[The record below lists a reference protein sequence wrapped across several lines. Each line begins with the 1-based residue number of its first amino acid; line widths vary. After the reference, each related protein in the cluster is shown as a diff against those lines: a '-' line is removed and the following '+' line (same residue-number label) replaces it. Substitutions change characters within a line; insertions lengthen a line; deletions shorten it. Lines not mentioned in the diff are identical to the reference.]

1 MKNNKHFK
9 TQQNR
14 TKRNEKGEKMKLLK
28 RGIIL
33 LVLFAIIFAM
43 TGCQAAEQTAA
54 KSEPVTL
61 TISAAASLK
70 DAMAEIQALYLKEEP
85 NTTLAINFA
94 SSGSLSQQIQQG
106 AEVDVFVSASTKDMT
121 TLKDAEL
128 LDNTTLK
135 NLLGNEV
142 VLIVPKD
149 STATITDFSQV
160 VDPSIAKIGIG
171 EPTTVPAGQYAVD
184 VFTFYNVMDQITD
197 KIVYGKDVKEVLT
210 WVETGNV
217 DAGIVYSTD
226 AKASNAVKV
235 VATAPADS
243 HKPIVYPAAVIKAS
257 KNSEAAKNFND
268 FLSSDAAKAV
278 FLKYGFTAL

>member
-1 MKNNKHFK
+1 
-9 TQQNR
+9 
-14 TKRNEKGEKMKLLK
+14 MKLLK

-43 TGCQAAEQTAA
+43 TGCQAAEQTTA

-217 DAGIVYSTD
+217 DAGVVYSTD

-278 FLKYGFTAL
+278 FVKYGFTAL

>member
-1 MKNNKHFK
+1 
-9 TQQNR
+9 
-14 TKRNEKGEKMKLLK
+14 MKLFK
-28 RGIIL
+28 KGIIL
-33 LVLFAIIFAM
+33 LVLFAIAFAM
-43 TGCQAAEQTAA
+43 TGCQAKEETTAKA
-54 KSEPVTL
+54 EPVTL

-85 NTTLAINFA
+85 NTTLAINFG

-160 VDPSIAKIGIG
+160 VDPTIAKIGIG

-217 DAGIVYSTD
+217 DVGVVYSTD
-226 AKASNAVKV
+226 AKVSDAVKV

-243 HKPIVYPAAVIKAS
+243 HKPIIYPTAVIKAS
-257 KNSEAAKNFND
+257 KNSEAAKSFND

-278 FLKYGFTAL
+278 FVKYGFTAL